1 MWITSIY
8 IRNIGWLFFTLFSL
22 TITESGVDG
31 KIKLAPLY
39 SEGVEWF
46 LFLSLAK
53 TNHQMIPFF
62 SCIDEYGWFGSLCL
76 CVWWW
81 TPCMCVSKFTSE
93 SKIYSVHE
101 IQLSGN
107 RVHYPQNTDSELL
120 QTKRICAQTHHSQ
133 KVCIESFA
141 SSFVKLSSLLVT
153 WHRLFIVCMV
163 SDAYANI
170 NIKNQ

>member
-1 MWITSIY
+1 M
-8 IRNIGWLFFTLFSL
+8 
-22 TITESGVDG
+22 DG
-31 KIKLAPLY
+31 KIKLARLY

-76 CVWWW
+76 YVRWL

-120 QTKRICAQTHHSQ
+120 QTKRICAQTLHHSQ
-133 KVCIESFA
+133 SVYRKFCIKFRETIFTFSDLTP
-141 SSFVKLSSLLVT
+141 SI
-153 WHRLFIVCMV
+153 HCMYGV
-163 SDAYANI
+163 
-170 NIKNQ
+170 